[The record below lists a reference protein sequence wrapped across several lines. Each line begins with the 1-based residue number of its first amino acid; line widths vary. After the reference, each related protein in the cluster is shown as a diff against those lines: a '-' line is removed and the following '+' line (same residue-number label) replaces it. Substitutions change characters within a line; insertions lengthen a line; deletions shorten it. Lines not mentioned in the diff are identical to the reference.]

1 VGTNHLAEA
10 RSAMLQA
17 RAELEDYQRYSQ
29 ETSPEKFQV
38 LFIAVQKTT
47 DEYTHTMEQLIDDKY
62 GSVIPRLDTLSPNIA
77 GLIGLASLLLGA
89 SATAIV

>member
-1 VGTNHLAEA
+1 MGTDRLVNA

-38 LFIAVQKTT
+38 LFLAVQKTT
-47 DEYTHTMEQLIDDKY
+47 DEYTHLMEQLIDKKY
-62 GSVIPRLDTLSPNIA
+62 GSIIPRLDTLSPSIA
-77 GLIGLASLLLGA
+77 GLFGLAILFC
-89 SATAIV
+89 